1 MPVVTIEIRGQMCW
15 YCLAP
20 ATESINGVAFCNEP
34 HHAELAVAAA
44 FGPVNAG
51 RDKARKTK

>member
-1 MPVVTIEIRGQMCW
+1 MTSEIRGQMCW

-20 ATESINGVAFCNEP
+20 ATGSINGVAFCNEP

-44 FGPVNAG
+44 FGPVKAAL
-51 RDKARKTK
+51 DKATRQTK